1 MSSSAVSAAENTDLF
16 FTVLKSVNEFDN
28 AEVKGVLDTLLSP
41 TDRDNCFIGT
51 YYRVIGNVGTLLK
64 LDKSKDFQAILMLA
78 RALFELAVDLRLLE
92 TISNGWIKLLAYAEL
107 EKLRAAR
114 KIINFKKN
122 NPATEIETKI
132 YDWFVSQHS
141 ARITGLQNS
150 NWPRINP
157 KHWSG
162 LDLSGRVA
170 QLGSPFDQIYAVD
183 YPRISWYAHS
193 GLTGVINLPAE
204 GFIHLC
210 AYAFHLSA
218 TAYTESLLVLI
229 REFKLSKTNEKIEN
243 HLQAAKMLP
252 FTKNPE
258 QAAILSRLLR

>member
-150 NWPRINP
+150 IKSMRLIIQESAGTRI
-157 KHWSG
+157 
-162 LDLSGRVA
+162 LA
-170 QLGSPFDQIYAVD
+170 
-183 YPRISWYAHS
+183 
-193 GLTGVINLPAE
+193 
-204 GFIHLC
+204 
-210 AYAFHLSA
+210 
-218 TAYTESLLVLI
+218 
-229 REFKLSKTNEKIEN
+229 
-243 HLQAAKMLP
+243 
-252 FTKNPE
+252 
-258 QAAILSRLLR
+258 